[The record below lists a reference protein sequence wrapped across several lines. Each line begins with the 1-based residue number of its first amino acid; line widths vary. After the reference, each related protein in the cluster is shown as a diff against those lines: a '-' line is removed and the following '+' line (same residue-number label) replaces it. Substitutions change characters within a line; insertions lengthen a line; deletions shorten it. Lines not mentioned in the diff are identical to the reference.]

1 MDRLLLPHLP
11 AVLAAARTRSFA
23 RAAAEL
29 GLRPSAVSHSV
40 RAAEQRLGAP
50 LFARTTRSVALTEA
64 GEAFMKSAQRAFDE
78 IDDAAERVRAGQR
91 EVTGLLRINSP
102 RVALQMGLTPVLMEL
117 ARRHPGLTTEIII
130 DDALVDVVE
139 GGFDAGIRLGEMI
152 AQDMV
157 AVRLT
162 PPCRAIVVASPSY
175 VNARGQPASVAD
187 LRYHNCIGFRLL
199 ASGAVY
205 DWELLEHGKE
215 VRAAVSGT
223 ARVSDP
229 TYARE
234 LAMAGLGL
242 AYVFEPLVR
251 RDIAEGRLVELLP
264 DAAITEPGLFLY
276 FPRRAAEA
284 RKLRALLDAVRGMPD
299 RSERASGEAAD

>member
-11 AVLAAARTRSFA
+11 AVLAVARTRSFA
-23 RAAAEL
+23 RAATDL
-29 GLRPSAVSHSV
+29 GLRPSAVSHAV

-64 GEAFMKSAQRAFDE
+64 GEAFIESAQRAFDE
-78 IDDAAERVRAGQR
+78 LDAAAERVRAGQR
-91 EVTGLLRINSP
+91 EVTGLLRINAP
-102 RVALQMGLTPVLMEL
+102 RVALQMGLTPVLMEM
-117 ARRHPGLTTEIII
+117 ARRHPRLTTEIIT
-130 DDALVDVVE
+130 DDALIDVVE

-162 PPCRAIVVASPSY
+162 PPCRAVMVASPSY
-175 VNARGQPASVAD
+175 VSARGQPTSVAD
-187 LRYHNCIGFRLL
+187 LTRHNCIGFRLL

-205 DWELLEHGKE
+205 DWELQERGKE
-215 VRAAVSGT
+215 VRAAVAGT
-223 ARVSDP
+223 VRVSDP

-234 LAMAGLGL
+234 LALAGLGV

-251 RDIAEGRLVELLP
+251 ADLVGGQLVELLP
-264 DAAITEPGLFLY
+264 EAAITEPGLFLY

-284 RKLRALLDAVRGMPD
+284 RKLRALLDVVREVLG
-299 RSERASGEAAD
+299 RSNQPKM

>member
-1 MDRLLLPHLP
+1 M
-11 AVLAAARTRSFA
+11 
-23 RAAAEL
+23 
-29 GLRPSAVSHSV
+29 
-40 RAAEQRLGAP
+40 Q
-50 LFARTTRSVALTEA
+50 
-64 GEAFMKSAQRAFDE
+64 SAQRAFDE
-78 IDDAAERVRAGQR
+78 IDAAAELLRAGQR

-102 RVALQMGLTPVLMEL
+102 RVALQMGLTPVLMEM

-175 VNARGQPASVAD
+175 VRARGQPASVAD
-187 LRYHNCIGFRLL
+187 LRHHNCIGFRLL

-205 DWELLEHGKE
+205 DWELLEHGKD

-234 LAMAGLGL
+234 LAVAGLGL
-242 AYVFEPLVR
+242 AYVFEPLVQ
-251 RDIAEGRLVELLP
+251 RDITEGRLVELLP
-264 DAAITEPGLFLY
+264 AAAITEPGLFLY

-284 RKLRALLDAVRGMPD
+284 RKLRALLDVVRGMTG
-299 RSERASGEAAD
+299 RSEPASGEAKD

>member
-1 MDRLLLPHLP
+1 MDRLLLSHLP
-11 AVLAAARTRSFA
+11 AVLAVARTRSFA

-29 GLRPSAVSHSV
+29 GLRPSAVSHAV

-64 GEAFMKSAQRAFDE
+64 GEAFMESAQRAFDE
-78 IDDAAERVRAGQR
+78 LGAAAERVRAGQR
-91 EVTGLLRINSP
+91 EVTGLLRINAP
-102 RVALQMGLTPVLMEL
+102 RVALQMGLTPVLVEM
-117 ARRHPGLTTEIII
+117 ARRHPQLTTEIITE
-130 DDALVDVVE
+130 DALDDVVE
-139 GGFDAGIRLGEMI
+139 GGFDAGIRLGEMV

-162 PPCRAIVVASPSY
+162 PPCRAIMVASPSY
-175 VNARGQPASVAD
+175 VGERGQPASVAD
-187 LRYHNCIGFRLL
+187 LTQHNCIGFRLL

-205 DWELLEHGKE
+205 DWELQEHGKE
-215 VRAAVSGT
+215 VRTAVAGT

-234 LAMAGLGL
+234 LALAGLGV
-242 AYVFEPLVR
+242 AYVFEPLVQM
-251 RDIAEGRLVELLP
+251 DLAGGRLVELLP
-264 DAAITEPGLFLY
+264 EAAITEPGLFLY

-284 RKLRALLDAVRGMPD
+284 RKLQALLDVVRGTQG
-299 RSERASGEAAD
+299 RSERPSSTVMG